1 MEKANARVSVLI
13 VLAAC
18 LVGMAL
24 GSALTFAILTSQ
36 RAIPSTGVV
45 LAVNVGVYS
54 DDGCRVNLT
63 SIDWGSVYPG
73 DSVSRTLYVKNTG
86 NVPVTLSMAASGWS
100 SSVAEGQLVV
110 SWDRESISLSVGQSV
125 AASLT
130 LKVSS
135 TVHDVSV
142 FSVNVVI
149 TGSG

>member
-1 MEKANARVSVLI
+1 MLI

-54 DDGCRVNLT
+54 DDGCLANLT
-63 SIDWGSVYPG
+63 YIDLGSVYPG
-73 DSVSRTLYVKNTG
+73 DSVSRIVYVKNIG
-86 NVPVTLSMAASGWS
+86 NTPITLTMATSGWNPQI
-100 SSVAEGQLVV
+100 AEGQLAV
-110 SWDRESISLSVGQSV
+110 SWNREL
-125 AASLT
+125 ASLNPAESVSAILT
-130 LKVSS
+130 LAVSS
-135 TVHDVSV
+135 SVHDVAS